1 MALIAAALALM
12 GASVTTYTVSATDFG
27 VREVGRSAVQRVE
40 IWRGPVSTPLG
51 SGAPVTYGASS
62 SSGAPIAL
70 GAAASLGAHWGRVTS
85 LRRSPEHNR
94 QVGGVRNSY
103 HLSGRAIDI
112 ARRPGVSHASIAAA
126 YRNAGYALVESLDE
140 GDHSHFAFGS
150 NGGHALL
157 RAPRANSQVA
167 GATQWRMVAAPR

>member
-1 MALIAAALALM
+1 MAAALALM

-27 VREVGRSAVQRVE
+27 VREVGRSRVQRVE
-40 IWRGPVSTPLG
+40 IWRGPVSTPMG
-51 SGAPVTYGASS
+51 SGAPVSLD
-62 SSGAPIAL
+62 APIGL
-70 GAAASLGAHWGRVTS
+70 GVPVRLSAAASLGANWGRVTS

-112 ARRPGVSHASIAAA
+112 ARRPGVSHAAIAAA

-140 GDHSHFAFGS
+140 GDHSHFAFGT
-150 NGGHALL
+150 NGGHASL
-157 RAPRANSQVA
+157 RAPRATNQVA